1 MSRYLP
7 VILTLRTLGV
17 IDMLAFVAVV
27 MPATWIQL
35 GHESAGLG
43 EFPTASIAGY
53 LARSASALYGLHGMM
68 VFYMSFRVARYWEL
82 IRFMAILALFHGL
95 VILVIDLAE
104 GMPNWWT
111 IVEAPAF
118 ASTGASVLLAQY
130 LSLARHE

>member
-43 EFPTASIAGY
+43 EFPTAPIAGY